1 MQQFDYMAWIK
12 RRLKPL
18 AIAGCIGLVLGA
30 VYYAV
35 WPHTYAATASLL
47 VMRAEAR
54 PVHVAIESSNTPAS
68 EEKEDYVATQAG
80 ILSSP
85 LIIQRAL
92 QTVGLENCPTVA
104 HSLEPVDAALK
115 HLKVSRPDRTA
126 KILVLEYWAKS
137 RREATATLAAVVQ
150 SYTNYVT
157 LDLYRDSQNRI
168 VSLIESKQGDIH
180 SELDTLGQRYRDFI
194 QAHPGLTIARQ
205 GRSGNAERLLRWGAA
220 VSDAELRQIRVS
232 VQLAL
237 AKSLIASGVKNWG
250 VAYALGELGDS
261 GELLRSIDLRTMQS
275 GGNDY
280 LRALVAEQQK
290 VIEDLGASS
299 SRALVLQEKIQAIQ
313 DRATPLNNAESRE
326 IVTSMEQA
334 LARLAEMR
342 AQYDTKYNS
351 DLKAFNTDEVALLE
365 EESLKTK
372 LDRARSMFNSLIDNL
387 KQAQLNSEYNA
398 INTSVLQIPTA
409 SLHSVSPK
417 LSYSLA
423 MGLVLGL
430 VSGVL
435 YTERGR
441 IKLRPI

>member
-1 MQQFDYMAWIK
+1 M
-12 RRLKPL
+12 
-18 AIAGCIGLVLGA
+18 
-30 VYYAV
+30 
-35 WPHTYAATASLL
+35 
-47 VMRAEAR
+47 
-54 PVHVAIESSNTPAS
+54 
-68 EEKEDYVATQAG
+68 
-80 ILSSP
+80 
-85 LIIQRAL
+85 
-92 QTVGLENCPTVA
+92 
-104 HSLEPVDAALK
+104 
-115 HLKVSRPDRTA
+115 
-126 KILVLEYWAKS
+126 
-137 RREATATLAAVVQ
+137 
-150 SYTNYVT
+150 
-157 LDLYRDSQNRI
+157 
-168 VSLIESKQGDIH
+168 
-180 SELDTLGQRYRDFI
+180 
-194 QAHPGLTIARQ
+194 
-205 GRSGNAERLLRWGAA
+205 
-220 VSDAELRQIRVS
+220 
-232 VQLAL
+232 

-342 AQYDTKYNS
+342 AQYDIKYNS